1 VVEVRRRAASG
12 DEESVNLG
20 LFDFSLPSKESAEK
34 IVLIQIECN
43 LNIPLPELN
52 DRTPYE
58 DIVIT
63 KSASNYFNAFPV
75 IEKAPTFKYYQR
87 MLPLSEKE
95 FVYKAVYSKTGGILN
110 IFNPKIRE
118 NMDSEFKKLFSQ
130 CEDEKE
136 GIKIWKDTP
145 SELWSN
151 LPPKLVWAGGGKI
164 EGELLLDFL
173 QYLTRKMRRK
183 EFDTPGNSMI
193 TALRNLREWQFISN
207 NICSGM
213 TPVDAIVEER
223 EKIYE
228 RKSAFLQEMLI
239 ETDFV

>member
-1 VVEVRRRAASG
+1 MRGRHGRLE
-12 DEESVNLG
+12 
-20 LFDFSLPSKESAEK
+20 LFDFSLPTKESVEK
-34 IVLIQIECN
+34 VILIQIECN
-43 LNIPLPELN
+43 LNIPSPELN

-58 DIVIT
+58 DIVIN
-63 KSASNYFNAFPV
+63 KSVSNFFNAFPF
-75 IEKAPTFKYYQR
+75 IKKMPTFKYYQR

-95 FVYKAVYSKTGGILN
+95 FAYKSVYSKTGGVLN

-118 NMDSEFKKLFSQ
+118 GVDSELKKLFSQ

-136 GIKIWKDTP
+136 AIRTWKDAS

-151 LPPKLVWAGGGKI
+151 LPPKLVWACGGKI

-173 QYLTRKMRRK
+173 QYLTRKVRRK
-183 EFDTPGNSMI
+183 EFDTLGDSMI
-193 TALRNLREWQFISN
+193 TAIKYLREWQFISN
-207 NICSGM
+207 EICSGM
-213 TPVDAIVEER
+213 APVNAIIEER
-223 EKIYE
+223 KEIYE

>member
-1 VVEVRRRAASG
+1 MIRRTASG

-34 IVLIQIECN
+34 VVLIQIECN

-63 KSASNYFNAFPV
+63 KSASNYFNAFP
-75 IEKAPTFKYYQR
+75 IIKKAPTFKYYQR

-95 FVYKAVYSKTGGILN
+95 FVYKAVYSKTGGVLN
-110 IFNPKIRE
+110 IFHPKIRVS
-118 NMDSEFKKLFSQ
+118 MDSELKKLFSQ
-130 CEDEKE
+130 YEDEKE
-136 GIKIWKDTP
+136 AIRIWKDTS

-173 QYLTRKMRRK
+173 QYLTRKVRRK
-183 EFDTPGNSMI
+183 KFDTLGDSMI

-207 NICSGM
+207 EICSGM
-213 TPVDAIVEER
+213 APIDAIVEER
-223 EKIYE
+223 KEIYE
-228 RKSAFLQEMLI
+228 RKSAFLQEMQI

>member
-1 VVEVRRRAASG
+1 MIRRTTSG
-12 DEESVNLG
+12 DEEPVTLG
-20 LFDFSLPSKESAEK
+20 LFDFSLLSKESAEK
-34 IVLIQIECN
+34 VVLIRIECN
-43 LNIPLPELN
+43 LNVPLPELN

-58 DIVIT
+58 DIVLI
-63 KSASNYFNAFPV
+63 KSTSNFFNAFP
-75 IEKAPTFKYYQR
+75 IIKKAPTFKYYQR

-95 FVYKAVYSKTGGILN
+95 FVHKAVYSKTGGILN
-110 IFNPKIRE
+110 IFHPKIRE
-118 NMDSEFKKLFSQ
+118 GMDSELKKLFSQ

-136 GIKIWKDTP
+136 AIMIWKDAP

-164 EGELLLDFL
+164 ERELLLDFL
-173 QYLTRKMRRK
+173 QYLTRKVRRK
-183 EFDTPGNSMI
+183 KFDTPGDSMI

-207 NICSGM
+207 EICSGM
-213 TPVDAIVEER
+213 APVDAIVEER
-223 EKIYE
+223 KEIYK

>member
-1 VVEVRRRAASG
+1 MRRTAFPDRDDESG
-12 DEESVNLG
+12 RLE
-20 LFDFSLPSKESAEK
+20 LFDFKLPSKESAEK
-34 IVLIQIECN
+34 VVLIQIECN
-43 LNIPLPELN
+43 LNIPSQELN

-63 KSASNYFNAFPV
+63 KSASNYFNAFP
-75 IEKAPTFKYYQR
+75 IIKKAPTFKHYQR

-95 FVYKAVYSKTGGILN
+95 IVYKAVYSKTGGILN
-110 IFNPKIRE
+110 IFHPKIRE
-118 NMDSEFKKLFSQ
+118 SMDSELKKLFSQ

-136 GIKIWKDTP
+136 AIRIWKDTP

-173 QYLTRKMRRK
+173 QYLTRKVRRK
-183 EFDTPGNSMI
+183 EFDTLGDSMI
-193 TALRNLREWQFISN
+193 TALRHLREWQFISN
-207 NICSGM
+207 EFCSGM
-213 TPVDAIVEER
+213 APIDAIVGER

-239 ETDFV
+239 ETVFV

>member
-1 VVEVRRRAASG
+1 MRRTAFPGR
-12 DEESVNLG
+12 DEESGKLE
-20 LFDFSLPSKESAEK
+20 LFDFTLPSKESVEK
-34 IVLIQIECN
+34 VILIQIECN
-43 LNIPLPELN
+43 LNIPSPELN

-63 KSASNYFNAFPV
+63 KSASNYFNAFP
-75 IEKAPTFKYYQR
+75 IIKKAPTFKYYQR

-110 IFNPKIRE
+110 IFHPKIRE
-118 NMDSEFKKLFSQ
+118 SMDSELKKLFSQ
-130 CEDEKE
+130 YEDEKE
-136 GIKIWKDTP
+136 AIRIWKDTP

-173 QYLTRKMRRK
+173 QYLTRKVRRK
-183 EFDTPGNSMI
+183 EFDTLGDSMI

-207 NICSGM
+207 EICSGM
-213 TPVDAIVEER
+213 APVDAIIEER
-223 EKIYE
+223 KKTYE
-228 RKSAFLQEMLI
+228 RKSAFLQEMQI

>member
-1 VVEVRRRAASG
+1 MRRRTTSR

-20 LFDFSLPSKESAEK
+20 LFDFWLPTKESVEK
-34 IVLIQIECN
+34 VVLIQIECN
-43 LNIPLPELN
+43 LNVPSPELN

-63 KSASNYFNAFPV
+63 KSASNYFNAFP
-75 IEKAPTFKYYQR
+75 IIKKAPTFKYYHQ

-110 IFNPKIRE
+110 IFHPKIRKG
-118 NMDSEFKKLFSQ
+118 MDSELKKLFSQ

-136 GIKIWKDTP
+136 AIRIWKDTP

-151 LPPKLVWAGGGKI
+151 LPPELVWAGGGKI
-164 EGELLLDFL
+164 ERELLLDFL
-173 QYLTRKMRRK
+173 HYLTRKVRRK
-183 EFDTPGNSMI
+183 EFDTPGDSMI

-207 NICSGM
+207 EICSGM
-213 TPVDAIVEER
+213 APVDAIGKER
-223 EKIYE
+223 KEIYK

>member
-1 VVEVRRRAASG
+1 MRRRTASG

-34 IVLIQIECN
+34 VVLIQIECN

-63 KSASNYFNAFPV
+63 KSASNYFNAFP
-75 IEKAPTFKYYQR
+75 IIKKAPTFKYYQR

-95 FVYKAVYSKTGGILN
+95 FVYKAVYSKTGGVLN
-110 IFNPKIRE
+110 IFHPKIRVS
-118 NMDSEFKKLFSQ
+118 MDSELKKLFSQ
-130 CEDEKE
+130 YEDEKE
-136 GIKIWKDTP
+136 AIRIWKDTS

-173 QYLTRKMRRK
+173 QYLTRKVRRK
-183 EFDTPGNSMI
+183 KFDTLGDSMI

-207 NICSGM
+207 EICSGM
-213 TPVDAIVEER
+213 VPIDAIVEER
-223 EKIYE
+223 KEIYG
-228 RKSAFLQEMLI
+228 RKSAFLQEMQI

>member
-1 VVEVRRRAASG
+1 VIRRTASG

-20 LFDFSLPSKESAEK
+20 LFDFSVPSKESAEK
-34 IVLIQIECN
+34 VVLIQIECN
-43 LNIPLPELN
+43 LNIPSPELN

-63 KSASNYFNAFPV
+63 KSASNYFNAFP
-75 IEKAPTFKYYQR
+75 IIKAAPTFKYYRR
-87 MLPLSEKE
+87 MLPLSEME
-95 FVYKAVYSKTGGILN
+95 FVYKAVYSKTGGVLN
-110 IFNPKIRE
+110 IFNPKMRE
-118 NMDSEFKKLFSQ
+118 SMDSEFKKLFSLY
-130 CEDEKE
+130 EDEKE
-136 GIKIWKDTP
+136 ALRIWKDTP

-173 QYLTRKMRRK
+173 QYLTRKVRRK
-183 EFDTPGNSMI
+183 EFYTLGDSMI

-207 NICSGM
+207 EICSGM
-213 TPVDAIVEER
+213 APVEAIIKER
-223 EKIYE
+223 KAIYE

-239 ETDFV
+239 DTDFV

>member
-1 VVEVRRRAASG
+1 MIRRTASG

-20 LFDFSLPSKESAEK
+20 LFDFSVPSKESAEK
-34 IVLIQIECN
+34 VVLIQIECN
-43 LNIPLPELN
+43 LNIPSPELN

-63 KSASNYFNAFPV
+63 KSASNYFNAFP
-75 IEKAPTFKYYQR
+75 IIKAAPTFKYYRR
-87 MLPLSEKE
+87 MLPLSEME
-95 FVYKAVYSKTGGILN
+95 FVYKAVYSKTGGVLN
-110 IFNPKIRE
+110 IFNPKMRE
-118 NMDSEFKKLFSQ
+118 SMDSEFKKLFSLY
-130 CEDEKE
+130 EDEKE
-136 GIKIWKDTP
+136 ALRIWKDTP

-173 QYLTRKMRRK
+173 QYLTRKVRRK
-183 EFDTPGNSMI
+183 EFYTLGDSMI

-207 NICSGM
+207 EICSGM
-213 TPVDAIVEER
+213 APVEAIIKER
-223 EKIYE
+223 KAIYE

-239 ETDFV
+239 DTDFV

>member
-1 VVEVRRRAASG
+1 MIRRTASG

-20 LFDFSLPSKESAEK
+20 LFDFSVPSKESAEK
-34 IVLIQIECN
+34 VVLIQIECN
-43 LNIPLPELN
+43 LNIPSPELN

-63 KSASNYFNAFPV
+63 KSASNYFNAFP
-75 IEKAPTFKYYQR
+75 IIKAAPTFKYYRR
-87 MLPLSEKE
+87 MLPLSEME
-95 FVYKAVYSKTGGILN
+95 FVYKAVYSKTGGVLN
-110 IFNPKIRE
+110 IFNPKMRE
-118 NMDSEFKKLFSQ
+118 SMDSEFKKLFSLY
-130 CEDEKE
+130 EDEKE
-136 GIKIWKDTP
+136 ALRIWKDTP

-173 QYLTRKMRRK
+173 QYLTRKVRRK
-183 EFDTPGNSMI
+183 EFDTLGDSMI

-207 NICSGM
+207 EICSGM
-213 TPVDAIVEER
+213 APVEAIIKER
-223 EKIYE
+223 KAIYE

-239 ETDFV
+239 DTDFV

>member
-1 VVEVRRRAASG
+1 MIRRTASG

-20 LFDFSLPSKESAEK
+20 LFDFSVPSKESAEK
-34 IVLIQIECN
+34 VVLIQIECN
-43 LNIPLPELN
+43 LNIPSPELN

-63 KSASNYFNAFPV
+63 KSASNYFSAFP
-75 IEKAPTFKYYQR
+75 IIKAAPTFKYYRR
-87 MLPLSEKE
+87 MLPLSEME
-95 FVYKAVYSKTGGILN
+95 FVYKAVYSKTGGVLN
-110 IFNPKIRE
+110 IFNPKMRE
-118 NMDSEFKKLFSQ
+118 SMDSEFKKLFSLY
-130 CEDEKE
+130 EDEKE
-136 GIKIWKDTP
+136 ALRIWKDTP

-173 QYLTRKMRRK
+173 QYLTRKVRRK
-183 EFDTPGNSMI
+183 EFYTLGDSMI

-207 NICSGM
+207 EICSGM
-213 TPVDAIVEER
+213 APVEAIIKER
-223 EKIYE
+223 KAIYE

-239 ETDFV
+239 DTDFV

>member
-1 VVEVRRRAASG
+1 MRRRTASG
-12 DEESVNLG
+12 DEESVNPG

-34 IVLIQIECN
+34 VVLIQIECN

-63 KSASNYFNAFPV
+63 KSASNYFNAFP
-75 IEKAPTFKYYQR
+75 IIKKAPTFKYYQR

-95 FVYKAVYSKTGGILN
+95 FVYKAVYSKTGGVLN
-110 IFNPKIRE
+110 IFHPKIRVS
-118 NMDSEFKKLFSQ
+118 MDSELKKLFSQ
-130 CEDEKE
+130 YEDEKE
-136 GIKIWKDTP
+136 AIRIWKDTS

-173 QYLTRKMRRK
+173 QYLTRKVRRK
-183 EFDTPGNSMI
+183 KFDTLGDSMI

-207 NICSGM
+207 EICSGM
-213 TPVDAIVEER
+213 VPIDAIVEER
-223 EKIYE
+223 KEIYG
-228 RKSAFLQEMLI
+228 RKSAFLQEMQI

>member
-1 VVEVRRRAASG
+1 M
-12 DEESVNLG
+12 
-20 LFDFSLPSKESAEK
+20 
-34 IVLIQIECN
+34 IEH
-43 LNIPLPELN
+43 
-52 DRTPYE
+52 RMR

-63 KSASNYFNAFPV
+63 KSASNYFNAFP
-75 IEKAPTFKYYQR
+75 IIKKAPTFKYYQR

-110 IFNPKIRE
+110 IFHPKIRE
-118 NMDSEFKKLFSQ
+118 NMDSGLKKLLSQ

-136 GIKIWKDTP
+136 AIRIWKDTP

-151 LPPKLVWAGGGKI
+151 LPPELVWAGGGKI
-164 EGELLLDFL
+164 ERELLLDFL
-173 QYLTRKMRRK
+173 HYLTRKVRRK
-183 EFDTPGNSMI
+183 EFDTPGDSMI

-207 NICSGM
+207 EICSGM
-213 TPVDAIVEER
+213 APVDAIVEER
-223 EKIYE
+223 KEIYK

>member
-1 VVEVRRRAASG
+1 MIRRTASG

-34 IVLIQIECN
+34 VVLIQIECN
-43 LNIPLPELN
+43 LNIPSPELN

-63 KSASNYFNAFPV
+63 KSASNYFNAFP
-75 IEKAPTFKYYQR
+75 IIKAAPTFKYYRR
-87 MLPLSEKE
+87 MLPLSEME
-95 FVYKAVYSKTGGILN
+95 FVYKAVYSKTGGVLN
-110 IFNPKIRE
+110 IFNPKMRE
-118 NMDSEFKKLFSQ
+118 SMDSEFKKLFSLY
-130 CEDEKE
+130 EDEKE
-136 GIKIWKDTP
+136 ALRIWKDTP

-173 QYLTRKMRRK
+173 QYLTRKVRRK
-183 EFDTPGNSMI
+183 EFDTLGDSMI

-207 NICSGM
+207 EICSGM
-213 TPVDAIVEER
+213 APVEAIIKER
-223 EKIYE
+223 KAIYE

-239 ETDFV
+239 DTDFV

>member
-1 VVEVRRRAASG
+1 MRRITASG

-20 LFDFSLPSKESAEK
+20 LFDFSLPAKESAEK
-34 IVLIQIECN
+34 VVLIQIECN
-43 LNIPLPELN
+43 LNVPLPELN

-58 DIVIT
+58 DIVLT
-63 KSASNYFNAFPV
+63 KSASNFFNAFP
-75 IEKAPTFKYYQR
+75 IIKKAPTFKYYQR

-95 FVYKAVYSKTGGILN
+95 FAYKSVYSKTGGVLN

-118 NMDSEFKKLFSQ
+118 GLDSELKKLFSQ
-130 CEDEKE
+130 YEDKKE
-136 GIKIWKDTP
+136 AIMIWKDTP

-151 LPPKLVWAGGGKI
+151 LPPKLVWAGGGRI

-173 QYLTRKMRRK
+173 QYLTRKVRRK
-183 EFDTPGNSMI
+183 EFDTPGDSMM
-193 TALRNLREWQFISN
+193 TAIRNLREWQFISN
-207 NICSGM
+207 EICSGM
-213 TPVDAIVEER
+213 APVDAIVEER
-223 EKIYE
+223 KEIYE